1 MKPQANRGSRC
12 EQAQRR
18 EAWGAARNGAAPNV
32 SRPTADAV
40 RLVRDHAEAAIARTI
55 RPGASAWL
63 LVIIAALSTP
73 ARGVDFAH
81 EVVPIL
87 RKHCG
92 ECHTGDARQ
101 GGFSLNTRED
111 LLTGGDSG
119 TPGVVPGSST
129 TSELMAR
136 ITSDDPDDRMPSE
149 GEPLPPDAI
158 AVLKAWIDEQAP
170 WEPGFA
176 FKGTAWEPPLALREV
191 VLPPAADG
199 RTNPVD
205 RVVDAALAAHGV
217 PRPPRCDDRTFIR
230 RASLDLV
237 GLLPGPDRVE
247 AFVADTDPGK
257 HARLVRDL
265 LADDVAYADHWLT
278 FWNDLLRNDYT
289 GTGYITGGR
298 RQITTWLHRALAAN
312 VPFDRF
318 VRELVSPAD
327 ESRGF
332 IDGIVWRGTVNASQ
346 AVPIQFA
353 QNVGQTFLGINLKCA
368 SCHDSFVDRWTLRQ
382 TYDLAAI
389 AAEQPLELA
398 RCDKATGVMAT
409 PAWIFPNLGQID
421 ASLPSAAR
429 LAQLAALMTQPGNG
443 WLSRTLANRF
453 WHRLMGRGIVHPVE
467 SLRTQPWS
475 EDLLDLL
482 AGDLVS
488 HGWDMRHLLETIC
501 TSEAYAAVTPAV
513 EGLPRGGDYVFRG
526 PLPRRMTAEQ
536 FTDAV
541 WTLAGTAPAKPD
553 AEVVRFDQDST
564 PSDLHPAATWI
575 WSNEAAESPPE
586 ESLTF
591 SKDFELPQPAVHA
604 AVVLAADNS
613 ATLFINGK
621 SVVTGNDWQQPVMAV
636 ATADLKEGAN
646 TVIVTAANA
655 AAGGPAALRME
666 IRCRLADG
674 TVQTIVTDGS
684 WKWTKA
690 KPDAKGQ
697 FPKDTKPTD
706 WAPATVVANQA
717 TWATADAPFA
727 AHVIAA
733 TAPASL
739 PMVRAGLVKATP
751 LMAALGRPNRDQVVT
766 SRPSDLTTLEAILL
780 ANDRSLADEIAK
792 GGSRIL
798 AKHGPDPDR
807 VASWIFTAALSRPPT
822 ADEAAV
828 ARDLLGAA
836 PTAESVADCLWSVVM
851 LPEFQLVR

>member
-40 RLVRDHAEAAIARTI
+40 RLVRDHAEAAIAGTI
-55 RPGASAWL
+55 RPVASAWL

-73 ARGVDFAH
+73 AQGVDFAH

-111 LLTGGDSG
+111 LLAGGDSG
-119 TPGVVPGSST
+119 TPGLVPGESA
-129 TSELMAR
+129 TSELVAR
-136 ITSDDPDDRMPSE
+136 VTSDDPDYRMPSE
-149 GEPLPPDAI
+149 GEPLPPEAI
-158 AVLKAWIDEQAP
+158 AILKAWIDERAP

-191 VLPPAADG
+191 ALPPAVDG
-199 RTNPVD
+199 RTNPID
-205 RVVDAALAAHGV
+205 RVVDATFAEHGV

-237 GLLPGPDRVE
+237 GLLPEPDRVE
-247 AFVADTDPGK
+247 AFVADTDPDK
-257 HARLVRDL
+257 RTRLVRDL
-265 LADDVAYADHWLT
+265 LADDIAYADHWLT

-289 GTGYITGGR
+289 GTGFITGGR
-298 RQITTWLHRALAAN
+298 RQITTWLHRSLAAN

-332 IDGIVWRGTVNASQ
+332 VDGIVWRGTVNASQ
-346 AVPIQFA
+346 TVPIQFA

-389 AAEQPLELA
+389 ASEQSLELA

-409 PAWIFPNLGQID
+409 PAWIFPDLGQID
-421 ASLPSAAR
+421 ASLPPAGR
-429 LAQLAALMTQPGNG
+429 LAQLAEIMTKPDNG
-443 WLSRTLANRF
+443 WLSRTLTNRL
-453 WHRLMGRGIVHPVE
+453 WHRLMGRGIVHPVD
-467 SLRTQPWS
+467 SLRTPPWS
-475 EDLLDLL
+475 ADLLDLL

-488 HGWDMRHLLETIC
+488 HGWNVRHVLETIC

-513 EGLPRGGDYVFRG
+513 EGQPQGSEFVFRG

-553 AEVVRFDQDST
+553 AEV
-564 PSDLHPAATWI
+564 L
-575 WSNEAAESPPE
+575 
-586 ESLTF
+586 
-591 SKDFELPQPAVHA
+591 
-604 AVVLAADNS
+604 
-613 ATLFINGK
+613 
-621 SVVTGNDWQQPVMAV
+621 
-636 ATADLKEGAN
+636 
-646 TVIVTAANA
+646 
-655 AAGGPAALRME
+655 
-666 IRCRLADG
+666 
-674 TVQTIVTDGS
+674 
-684 WKWTKA
+684 
-690 KPDAKGQ
+690 
-697 FPKDTKPTD
+697 
-706 WAPATVVANQA
+706 
-717 TWATADAPFA
+717 
-727 AHVIAA
+727 AA

-739 PMVRAGLVKATP
+739 PMVRAALVKATP

-780 ANDRSLADEIAK
+780 ANEQSLADEIAK
-792 GGSRIL
+792 GGGRIL
-798 AKHGPDPDR
+798 AEHGPDPDR
-807 VASWIFTAALSRPPT
+807 ITSWIFSAALSRPPT

-828 ARDLLGAA
+828 AQDLLGAA
-836 PTAESVADCLWSVVM
+836 PTAEKVADCLWSVVM

>member
-1 MKPQANRGSRC
+1 VVA
-12 EQAQRR
+12 A
-18 EAWGAARNGAAPNV
+18 AVAARAAQ
-32 SRPTADAV
+32 
-40 RLVRDHAEAAIARTI
+40 
-55 RPGASAWL
+55 
-63 LVIIAALSTP
+63 
-73 ARGVDFAH
+73 GVDFAH

-111 LLTGGDSG
+111 LLAGGDSG
-119 TPGVVPGSST
+119 TPGLVPGESA
-129 TSELMAR
+129 TSELVAR
-136 ITSDDPDDRMPSE
+136 ITSDDPDYRMPSE
-149 GEPLPPDAI
+149 GEPLPPEAI
-158 AVLKAWIDEQAP
+158 AILKVWIDERAP

-176 FKGTAWEPPLALREV
+176 FKGTAWEPPLALREIS
-191 VLPPAADG
+191 LPPAVEG
-199 RTNPVD
+199 RMNPVD
-205 RVVDAALAAHGV
+205 RVVDTHLTSRGL
-217 PRPPRCDDRTFIR
+217 PLPPRCDDRTFVR

-237 GLLPGPDRVE
+237 GLLPAPDRVE
-247 AFVADTDPGK
+247 AFVADTDPEK
-257 HARLVRDL
+257 RTRLVRDL

-298 RQITTWLHRALAAN
+298 RQITTWLHRSLAAN

-318 VRELVSPAD
+318 VRELVAPSD

-332 IDGIVWRGTVNASQ
+332 VDGIVWRGTVNASQ
-346 AVPIQFA
+346 TVPIQFA

-389 AAEQPLELA
+389 ASEQPLELA

-409 PAWIFPNLGQID
+409 AAWIFPDLGQID
-421 ASLPSAAR
+421 ATLPPSGR
-429 LAQLAALMTQPGNG
+429 LAQLAEIMTKPGNG
-443 WLSRTLANRF
+443 WLSRTVANRL
-453 WHRLMGRGIVHPVE
+453 WHRLMGRGIVHPVD

-488 HGWDMRHLLETIC
+488 HGWDVRHLLETIC
-501 TSEAYAAVTPAV
+501 TSEAYAAATPAV

-553 AEVVRFDQDST
+553 AEV
-564 PSDLHPAATWI
+564 L
-575 WSNEAAESPPE
+575 
-586 ESLTF
+586 
-591 SKDFELPQPAVHA
+591 
-604 AVVLAADNS
+604 
-613 ATLFINGK
+613 
-621 SVVTGNDWQQPVMAV
+621 
-636 ATADLKEGAN
+636 
-646 TVIVTAANA
+646 
-655 AAGGPAALRME
+655 
-666 IRCRLADG
+666 
-674 TVQTIVTDGS
+674 
-684 WKWTKA
+684 
-690 KPDAKGQ
+690 
-697 FPKDTKPTD
+697 
-706 WAPATVVANQA
+706 
-717 TWATADAPFA
+717 
-727 AHVIAA
+727 AA

-739 PMVRAGLVKATP
+739 PMVRAALVKATP

-780 ANDRSLADEIAK
+780 ANEQSLADEIAK
-792 GGSRIL
+792 GGGRIL
-798 AKHGPDPDR
+798 AEQGPAPDR
-807 VASWIFTAALSRPPT
+807 IASWIFSAALSRSPT

-836 PTAESVADCLWSVVM
+836 PTSENVADCLWSVVM